1 MTDAEKKAYENELAG
16 SRSAQKALGRTERK
30 AKKSARPAKRKNGR

>member
-1 MTDAEKKAYENELAG
+1 MTEAERKAGQNEAEG

>member
-1 MTDAEKKAYENELAG
+1 MMTEAERKASENEAAG

-30 AKKSARPAKRKNGR
+30 AKKSARTKRKNGR